1 MRRITL
7 SLLPKIELKKH
18 LETMTDWSFE
28 NDTIKKEFNFDTYMN
43 SIAFINQLAER
54 SEKNNHHPDMHL
66 TGYRNVEIVLFT
78 HSLGGISLNDI
89 AMAKMI
95 DEEVSFNY
103 SPKWLRENPAAK
115 KD

>member
-54 SEKNNHHPDMHL
+54 SEKNNHHPDMYV
-66 TGYRNVEIVLFT
+66 GWCKVNIAFT
-78 HSLGGISLNDI
+78 SHDLGGVTKTCIT
-89 AMAKMI
+89 MAKAA
-95 DEEVSFNY
+95 DEIFLGEDS
-103 SPKWLRENPAAK
+103 S
-115 KD
+115 

>member
-18 LETMTDWSFE
+18 LETMIDWSFE

-54 SEKNNHHPDMHL
+54 SEKNNHHPDMYV
-66 TGYRNVEIVLFT
+66 GWCKVNIAFT
-78 HSLGGISLNDI
+78 SHDLGELQGLYNHGKS
-89 AMAKMI
+89 
-95 DEEVSFNY
+95 S
-103 SPKWLRENPAAK
+103 R
-115 KD
+115 

>member
-43 SIAFINQLAER
+43 SIEFINQLAER
-54 SEKNNHHPDMHL
+54 SEKNNHHPDMYVGWCKIKL
-66 TGYRNVEIVLFT
+66 TFT
-78 HSLGGISLNDI
+78 SHDFGGVTKACIT
-89 AMAKMI
+89 MAKAA
-95 DEEVSFNY
+95 DEMF
-103 SPKWLRENPAAK
+103 LRRNPS
-115 KD
+115 

>member
-54 SEKNNHHPDMHL
+54 SEKNNHHPDMYV
-66 TGYRNVEIVLFT
+66 GWCKVNIVFT
-78 HSLGGISLNDI
+78 SHDLGGVTKACII
-89 AMAKMI
+89 MAKAA
-95 DEEVSFNY
+95 DEIF
-103 SPKWLRENPAAK
+103 LGENSS
-115 KD
+115 